1 MSHPDKAI
9 AARWIDD
16 YLDLY
21 NLAVSIG
28 DAAWEQDILQ
38 TLQDSDS
45 HIQAEINHNV
55 QAELWLRFDRINRK
69 MLDLY
74 EQLRSSAHTDNEKR
88 QLQEQVWAFK
98 IQRIDISNKLKA
110 HHTAPHR

>member
-9 AARWIDD
+9 ATKWIDD

-28 DAAWEQDILQ
+28 DTAWQQDILQ
-38 TLQDSDS
+38 SLRDRDS
-45 HIQAEINHNV
+45 HIRAEIAHNV
-55 QAELWLRFDRINRK
+55 QVELWLRFDSINRK

-74 EQLRSSAHTDNEKR
+74 EQLRSSANTDNEKR
-88 QLQEQVWAFK
+88 QLQEQVWEFK
-98 IQRIDISNKLKA
+98 IQRVTISNKLKA
-110 HHTAPHR
+110 QYTAQQL